1 MKNDVT
7 IDEETADLIWHP
19 KIDFLNVLTVENPTG
34 FGYKNTHEFFAYDTN
49 RILMA
54 EPLKIKVSCNFN
66 FLNFP
71 FDYHECDLTYYEKF
85 YESMHVML
93 NATYQGTI
101 HKQSRPKLR
110 IFFTVFLSISS
121 NIVFLTILYFNY
133 IDFSMIPHSHSPN

>member
-1 MKNDVT
+1 MLFRGSGWYYDVT

-49 RILMA
+49 KILMA

-71 FDYHECDLTYYEKF
+71 FDFISINHTMNLGSFVCILKY
-85 YESMHVML
+85 
-93 NATYQGTI
+93 
-101 HKQSRPKLR
+101 
-110 IFFTVFLSISS
+110 FLQ
-121 NIVFLTILYFNY
+121 
-133 IDFSMIPHSHSPN
+133 